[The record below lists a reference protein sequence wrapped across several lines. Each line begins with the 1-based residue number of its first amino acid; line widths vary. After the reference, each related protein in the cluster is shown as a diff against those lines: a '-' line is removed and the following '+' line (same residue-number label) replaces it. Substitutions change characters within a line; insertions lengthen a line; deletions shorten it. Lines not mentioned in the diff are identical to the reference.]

1 MKYVFLTIGFIS
13 LALGLIGIPFPILP
27 TTPFLLLS
35 ALCFAKG
42 SDKVNE
48 WFKNTKIYK
57 QYVGSYMEK
66 KGMDNRQKVKIL
78 AIVTILFSIGM
89 YFTKSLHLRIFMGL
103 VLLAHYY
110 FFLLHVKT
118 LKSESNINNDSE
130 NKKADTV
137 SNGDL

>member
-66 KGMDNRQKVKIL
+66 RAWITGKKLK
-78 AIVTILFSIGM
+78 
-89 YFTKSLHLRIFMGL
+89 
-103 VLLAHYY
+103 
-110 FFLLHVKT
+110 FLP
-118 LKSESNINNDSE
+118 
-130 NKKADTV
+130 
-137 SNGDL
+137 

>member
-48 WFKNTKIYK
+48 WFKNTKIYT

-66 KGMDNRQKVKIL
+66 KGMDNKQKAKIL

-118 LKSESNINNDSE
+118 LKSDADMDSE
-130 NKKADTV
+130 NKKSDTV
-137 SNGDL
+137 SNGDV